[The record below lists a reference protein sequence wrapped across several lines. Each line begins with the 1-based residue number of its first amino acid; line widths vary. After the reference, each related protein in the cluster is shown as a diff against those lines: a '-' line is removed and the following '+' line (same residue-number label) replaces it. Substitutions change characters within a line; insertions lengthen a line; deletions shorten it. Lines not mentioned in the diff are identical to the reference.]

1 MLRLSFTH
9 AAFLAGL
16 ASLAIPIL
24 IHLLLRRKKV
34 RLRFSTLQ
42 FFLKTD
48 EKTGRR
54 RKLFHWLL
62 LAARLCLLA
71 LLVSAFAR
79 PFLPDSASAGHS
91 RPKRQVVLVLD
102 RSASMQAT
110 DSGVSRW
117 SRAKDQLR
125 KTVAEMG
132 PNDEVALVDCAA
144 PAAVLSPFVRA
155 EQLEPLIE
163 SLEPGFGEGDVGN
176 GLQQAV
182 KLLSARISGGQPQIE
197 VISDLQRQSCQ
208 KVIYAPMPEDIEVKI
223 FPFGATNTPNLAVMD
238 LVLDVAEKA
247 PLQATVANYSDQ
259 NVGYGKLDWII
270 DGELRGSS
278 PVGLS
283 AHATTN
289 VTAPLPSLAAGWH
302 RVEARLQAH
311 DQFALDDARYQVIEV
326 PPPLR
331 TLCVETRAGQP
342 VFKEE
347 SFFVAS
353 ALQPCLGD
361 SNAPPALFD
370 LEKISP
376 DAIVKKLKS
385 DSPSYRLVLLPAMH
399 ELPEGGGRAL
409 LDFVR
414 RGGGVLFFMGGG
426 LNASR
431 YNAEFQELLPATVGR
446 LEGQALTAENYWHL
460 GEVDLKSAPFAV
472 FGQPHS
478 GDLTLAEF
486 WRRYTLAPAASAQV
500 LARFDDG
507 TPFLVCKNVGQG
519 RVALANTTADTGWT
533 DWPKHKTF
541 VPWLHSVCHYLAGDV
556 LSPGIRPGES
566 LLAGTTAEVDLGA
579 GLGSQSF
586 RVRPPSGAEL
596 TVKTDARGGLQLPLG
611 KPGFY
616 AVEDSGGR
624 VIRLLAVNP
633 PRKESDLAAM
643 NPQEFQQQLVRGPAR
658 PEGRWIADVLA
669 PGRRERELWRVFMLG
684 AAVLLVLETTLSNR
698 TFA

>member
-1 MLRLSFTH
+1 MFQLSFTH

-42 FFLKTD
+42 FFLKKD
-48 EKTGRR
+48 ENTGRR

-62 LAARLCLLA
+62 LAARLGLLA

-79 PFLPDSASAGHS
+79 PFLPASASASHAHQ
-91 RPKRQVVLVLD
+91 KQQVVLVLD

-110 DSGVSRW
+110 DAGISRW
-117 SRAKDQLR
+117 SRAKEQLR

-132 PNDEVALVDCAA
+132 SEDEVALVDCAA
-144 PAAVLSPFVRA
+144 PVAVLSPFVRA
-155 EQLEPLIE
+155 EQLVPLIE
-163 SLEPGFGEGDVGN
+163 SLEPGFGEGEVGD

-182 KLLSARISGGQPQIE
+182 KLLSARNSSGQPRID
-197 VISDLQRQSCQ
+197 IFSDLQRQSCQ
-208 KVIYAPMPEDIEVKI
+208 KVIYAPVPDNIEVKI
-223 FPFGATNTPNLAVMD
+223 FPLGATNTPNLAVMD
-238 LVLDVAEKA
+238 LVLQVAEKA

-259 NVGYGKLDWII
+259 NVRDGKLDWII
-270 DGELRGSS
+270 DGESRGSS

-283 AHATTN
+283 AHAARS

-302 RVEARLQAH
+302 RVEARLRAQ
-311 DQFALDDARYQVIEV
+311 DRFAWDDARYQVIEV

-331 TLCVETRAGQP
+331 TLCVETRTGQP

-353 ALQPCLGD
+353 ALQPGRGD

-376 DAIVKKLKS
+376 EALAKKLS
-385 DSPSYRLVLLPAMH
+385 GNPSPYRLVLLPALR
-399 ELPEGGGRAL
+399 ELPEGSGRAL
-409 LDFVR
+409 LDFVQ

-446 LEGQALTAENYWHL
+446 LEGETLTSENYWHL
-460 GEVDLKSAPFAV
+460 GEMDLKSAPFAV
-472 FGQPHS
+472 FNQPHS

-486 WRRYTLAPAASAQV
+486 WRRYALAPAASAQV

-541 VPWLHSVCHYLAGDV
+541 VPWLHSVSHYLAGDA

-566 LLAGTTAEVDLGA
+566 LLAGTTAELDLGT
-579 GLGSQSF
+579 GFGSQNF
-586 RVRPPSGAEL
+586 RVYSPGGAESAA
-596 TVKTDARGGLQLPLG
+596 KTDAHGGLQLPLG
-611 KPGFY
+611 KPGCY
-616 AVEDSGGR
+616 AIKDSGGR
-624 VIRLLAVNP
+624 IVRLLAVNP

-643 NPQEFQQQLVRGPAR
+643 NPQEFQAQLVRGPAR
-658 PEGRWIADVLA
+658 SASGWAADVLA
-669 PGRRERELWRVFMLG
+669 PGRSENELWRLFMLG
-684 AAVLLVLETTLSNR
+684 AAGLLVLETMLSNR
-698 TFA
+698 THA

>member
-16 ASLAIPIL
+16 VSLAIPIL

-42 FFLKTD
+42 FFLKKD

-117 SRAKDQLR
+117 SQAKDQLR

-132 PNDEVALVDCAA
+132 PDDEVALVDCAA
-144 PAAVLSPFVRA
+144 PAAVLSTFVRT

-176 GLQQAV
+176 GLQPAV
-182 KLLSARISGGQPQIE
+182 KLFSARISGGQPQID

-208 KVIYAPMPEDIEVKI
+208 KVIYAPVPEDVEVKI
-223 FPFGATNTPNLAVMD
+223 FPLGATNTPNLAVMD
-238 LVLDVAEKA
+238 LVLQVAEKA

-259 NVGYGKLDWII
+259 NVGDEKLDWII
-270 DGELRGSS
+270 DGGLHGSL
-278 PVGLS
+278 PVVLS
-283 AHATTN
+283 AHASTN
-289 VTAPLPSLAAGWH
+289 VTAPLPGLAAGWH
-302 RVEARLQAH
+302 RVEARLQAR
-311 DQFALDDARYQVIEV
+311 DRFALDDARYQVIEV

-342 VFKEE
+342 AFKEE

-353 ALQPCLGD
+353 ALQPDLGD

-376 DAIVKKLKS
+376 EALTKKLDGNS
-385 DSPSYRLVLLPAMH
+385 SPYRLVLLPAMR
-399 ELPEGGGRAL
+399 ELPEGSGRAL

-460 GEVDLKSAPFAV
+460 GEMDLKSAPFAV
-472 FGQPHS
+472 FNQPHS

-486 WRRYTLAPAASAQV
+486 WRRYALAPAASAQV

-519 RVALANTTADTGWT
+519 RVALVNTTADTGWT

-541 VPWLHSVCHYLAGDV
+541 VPWLHSVCHYLAGDA

-566 LLAGTTAEVDLGA
+566 LLAGTTAELDLGT
-579 GLGSQSF
+579 GFGSQNF
-586 RVRPPSGAEL
+586 RVYSPSGAESAI
-596 TVKTDARGGLQLPLG
+596 KTDARGGLQLPLG

-616 AVEDSGGR
+616 AIKDSGGR
-624 VIRLLAVNP
+624 VVRMLAVNP

-643 NPQEFQQQLVRGPAR
+643 NPQEFQVQLVRGPAR
-658 PEGRWIADVLA
+658 PEGRSVVDMLA
-669 PGRRERELWRVFMLG
+669 PGRREKELWRVLMLG

>member
-42 FFLKTD
+42 FFLKKD

-79 PFLPDSASAGHS
+79 PFLPESASASHS
-91 RPKRQVVLVLD
+91 HQKRQVVLVLD
-102 RSASMQAT
+102 RSASVQAT
-110 DSGVSRW
+110 DTGVSRW
-117 SRAKDQLR
+117 SRARDLMR
-125 KTVAEMG
+125 KTVAEMK
-132 PNDEVALVDCAA
+132 PDDEVALVDCAA
-144 PAAVLSPFVRA
+144 PAAILSPFVRA

-163 SLEPGFGEGDVGN
+163 SLEPGFGEGDVGD
-176 GLQQAV
+176 GLQLAV
-182 KLLSARISGGQPQIE
+182 KLLSTRNSGGQPRIDI
-197 VISDLQRQSCQ
+197 ISDLQRQSCQ
-208 KVIYAPMPEDIEVKI
+208 KVIYAPVPEDIEVKI
-223 FPFGATNTPNLAVMD
+223 FPLGATNTPNLAVLD

-259 NVGYGKLDWII
+259 NGWEGKLDWII

-278 PVGLS
+278 PMVLS

-289 VTAPLPSLAAGWH
+289 LTVPLPGLVAGWH

-311 DQFALDDARYQVIEV
+311 DRFALDDARYQVIEV

-331 TLCVETRAGQP
+331 TLCVETRQGQP

-347 SFFVAS
+347 SFFVTS
-353 ALQPCLGD
+353 ALQPGLGD
-361 SNAPPALFD
+361 ANPPPALFD
-370 LEKISP
+370 LDKISP
-376 DAIVKKLKS
+376 DAIVKKLNGN
-385 DSPSYRLVLLPAMH
+385 PSGYRLVLLPAIRD
-399 ELPEGGGRAL
+399 LPEGCGPVL
-409 LDFVR
+409 LNFVR

-426 LNASR
+426 LNPSR

-446 LEGQALTAENYWHL
+446 LEGQALTVENYWHL
-460 GEVDLKSAPFAV
+460 EEIDLKSAPFAV
-472 FGQPHS
+472 FSQPHS

-486 WRRYTLAPAASAQV
+486 WRRYALAPLASAPV

-507 TPFLVCKNVGQG
+507 MPFLVCKNVGQG

-541 VPWLHSVCHYLAGDV
+541 VPWLHSVCHYLAGDT
-556 LSPGIRPGES
+556 LSPGVRPGES
-566 LLAGTTAEVDLGA
+566 FVAGTVAELDLGN
-579 GLGSQSF
+579 GLGNQSF
-586 RVRPPSGAEL
+586 RVRRPASAEL
-596 TVKTDARGGLQLPLG
+596 AVKTDARGVFQLPLG

-616 AVEDSGGR
+616 VVEDAGGR
-624 VIRLLAVNP
+624 VVRLLAVNT

-643 NPQEFQQQLVRGPAR
+643 NPQEFRQQLVRDPAR
-658 PEGRWIADVLA
+658 PEGRWVADVLA
-669 PGRRERELWRVFMLG
+669 SDRREKELWRLFMLG
-684 AAVLLVLETTLSNR
+684 AVVLLVLETTLSNR